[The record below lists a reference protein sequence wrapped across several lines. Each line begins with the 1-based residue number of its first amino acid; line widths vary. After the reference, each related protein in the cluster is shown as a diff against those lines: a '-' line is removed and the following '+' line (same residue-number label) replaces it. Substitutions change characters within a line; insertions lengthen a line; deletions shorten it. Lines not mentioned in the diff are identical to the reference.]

1 MTRTCCPAPV
11 WRPAM
16 ALAGRCG
23 LAGLVAAKLT
33 LQAPGGVNAA
43 VKVPALVAAM
53 VAGADSID
61 DLDLLRHGG
70 MGRLFTGIRA
80 PSTLGTFLRTFTFG
94 HVRQL
99 DAVAAGF
106 LINLTG
112 QAPVLR
118 DAGVVTFLDVDD
130 TVEATHGY
138 TKQGAG
144 YGYSGVKGLNGP
156 IATVS
161 TPRSAPLIAATRLGK
176 GVRELGPRRGPA
188 DRRRA
193 GHHLAV
199 RRDRAGDSARRQR
212 LLQPRRGRRAPPRRG
227 ERLDHRPDNPAVLR
241 AISAIEESAWT
252 PGPVPERDLGRR
264 RAAAGLRRA
273 GRRDPEHPRSP
284 HAAAVS
290 TSTGG

>member
-1 MTRTCCPAPV
+1 
-11 WRPAM
+11 M

-118 DAGVVTFLDVDD
+118 DADVVTFLDVDD
-130 TVEATHGY
+130 TVKA
-138 TKQGAG
+138 
-144 YGYSGVKGLNGP
+144 S
-156 IATVS
+156 I
-161 TPRSAPLIAATRLGK
+161 
-176 GVRELGPRRGPA
+176 RRTY
-188 DRRRA
+188 R
-193 GHHLAV
+193 
-199 RRDRAGDSARRQR
+199 
-212 LLQPRRGRRAPPRRG
+212 
-227 ERLDHRPDNPAVLR
+227 
-241 AISAIEESAWT
+241 
-252 PGPVPERDLGRR
+252 
-264 RAAAGLRRA
+264 
-273 GRRDPEHPRSP
+273 
-284 HAAAVS
+284 
-290 TSTGG
+290 